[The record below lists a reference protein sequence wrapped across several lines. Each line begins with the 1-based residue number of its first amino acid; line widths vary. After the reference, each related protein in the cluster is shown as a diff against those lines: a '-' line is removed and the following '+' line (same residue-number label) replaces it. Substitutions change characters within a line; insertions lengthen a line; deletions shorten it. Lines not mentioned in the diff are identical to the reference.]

1 MGKETWVELVGRVLS
16 QKLPSLCYECVPVVV
31 YACEVSPVGLP
42 FFRACERGMLC
53 AGRGPPEG
61 YYYFIRIPVVSL
73 RISHRAYAEDDRKFS
88 KRNSAKSFCA
98 CLLKTSPFEV
108 SRVGPAR
115 WLSKRCGSLK

>member
-1 MGKETWVELVGRVLS
+1 MGKETSIELVGKVLS

-53 AGRGPPEG
+53 EQGGGPRKGIIISSE
-61 YYYFIRIPVVSL
+61 SL
-73 RISHRAYAEDDRKFS
+73 LQVLGLSSHRAYAEDDRKFS

-98 CLLKTSPFEV
+98 CLLKTSPFE
-108 SRVGPAR
+108 
-115 WLSKRCGSLK
+115 SK